1 MTTLT
6 VNVDEEI
13 KAQAQEFAKKDWI
26 TLTFL
31 LNQLLLLYNNW
42 KVKFSVTVEED
53 FDESEILK
61 RLKTPIDEYSNFE
74 DIQLKRKSWK
84 K

>member
-53 FDESEILK
+53 FNESEILK